1 MSSKAFFIYFFR
13 EINLD
18 KKTKTKINSEI
29 ESLKTMSKNLVIRK
43 YFDKNKEF
51 FSRRNYNFL
60 KFPYDITS
68 ISFFSKI
75 INQKINQVNIRP
87 YKLIIL
93 DCDNTLWGGFL
104 DEDKNSEILYS
115 NKNRGFYFQK
125 FQSIIKELKNKGFLL
140 SLCSKNNEKK
150 VWYFMKKRKMILKK
164 TDFILSKINW
174 NEKAENIIQIVK
186 NLNLRF
192 EDCIY

>member
-1 MSSKAFFIYFFR
+1 
-13 EINLD
+13 
-18 KKTKTKINSEI
+18 
-29 ESLKTMSKNLVIRK
+29 MSKNLVIRK

-75 INQKINQVNIRP
+75 INQSINQFNIRP

-93 DCDNTLWGGFL
+93 DCDNTLWGGIL

-125 FQSIIKELKNKGFLL
+125 FQSIIKELKTKDFFFHFAQKTTRRRCG
-140 SLCSKNNEKK
+140 
-150 VWYFMKKRKMILKK
+150 IL
-164 TDFILSKINW
+164 
-174 NEKAENIIQIVK
+174 
-186 NLNLRF
+186 
-192 EDCIY
+192 